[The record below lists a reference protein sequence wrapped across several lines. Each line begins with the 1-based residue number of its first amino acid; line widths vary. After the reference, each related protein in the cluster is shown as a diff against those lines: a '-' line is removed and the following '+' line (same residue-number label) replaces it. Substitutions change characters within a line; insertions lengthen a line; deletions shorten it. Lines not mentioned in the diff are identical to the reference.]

1 MTPKKALGNVS
12 SWQKALQDA
21 SVAISDV
28 QQAHEF
34 ASTKTLL
41 PQFHD
46 KKFRLLCRKTQF
58 NNQLNK
64 HTTTVSS
71 LCEHCESNL
80 KTEVKETLVHALWD
94 CSKVRNVYEETLQAL
109 NITNLTQLPL
119 TAQQVIL
126 YDSFTTAKTLIN
138 SIWLLLICLILNNKY
153 NNTPIKI
160 NVIAE
165 KIKREIRDTNK
176 AFPKKNL
183 NLECKYL
190 SLDEFLASH
199 EAEGFHW
206 TTHKTSAVL
215 QT

>member
-1 MTPKKALGNVS
+1 MIWKSAQGNVS

-21 SVAISDV
+21 SVTISDV

-64 HTTTVSS
+64 HNTTVSS

-80 KTEVKETLVHALWD
+80 KTEVTETLVHALWD
-94 CSKVRNVYEETLQAL
+94 CPKVRNVYEETLQAL

-138 SIWLLLICLILNNKY
+138 SIWLLLICLILNTKY

-176 AFPKKNL
+176 AFPKKI
-183 NLECKYL
+183 
-190 SLDEFLASH
+190 
-199 EAEGFHW
+199 
-206 TTHKTSAVL
+206 
-215 QT
+215 